1 MNNTLTANPPTVN
14 SCTSEQ
20 LALAAAEAADD
31 RKAGDM
37 MLLKVSEVSF
47 MADYFL
53 IVSGYSRAQ
62 LRAISE
68 SIQDKVKERYNILP
82 MSTEGAGKGNWV
94 LVDYGDVI
102 VHIMSPDDREF
113 YNLEAFWSHGEVV
126 PLPDFT

>member
-1 MNNTLTANPPTVN
+1 MNNTLMANPTVT

-20 LALAAAEAADD
+20 LVLLAAEAADD

-37 MLLKVSEVSF
+37 LLLKVSEVSF

-68 SIQDKVKERYNILP
+68 SIQHKIKDHYNISP
-82 MSTEGAGKGNWV
+82 INTEGAGKGNWV

-102 VHIMSPDDREF
+102 IHIMSPDDREF
-113 YNLEAFWSHGEVV
+113 YNLEAFWSHGEII
-126 PLPDFT
+126 PLPNFT

>member
-1 MNNTLTANPPTVN
+1 MANPTLTY
-14 SCTSEQ
+14 TSEQ
-20 LALAAAEAADD
+20 LSLLAAEAADD

-37 MLLKVSEVSF
+37 LLLKVSEVSF

-53 IVSGYSRAQ
+53 IVTGYSRAQ
-62 LRAISE
+62 LRAIAE
-68 SIQDKVKERYNILP
+68 SIQDKVKEHLNIVP

-113 YNLEAFWSHGEVV
+113 YNLEAFWSHGEVI

>member
-1 MNNTLTANPPTVN
+1 MNNTLMANPTLTY
-14 SCTSEQ
+14 TSEQ
-20 LALAAAEAADD
+20 LSMLAAEAADD

-37 MLLKVSEVSF
+37 LLLKVSEVSF

-53 IVSGYSRAQ
+53 IVTGYSRAQ
-62 LRAISE
+62 LRAIAE
-68 SIQDKVKERYNILP
+68 SVQDKVKEHLNIVP

-113 YNLEAFWSHGEVV
+113 YNLEAFWSHGEII

>member
-1 MNNTLTANPPTVN
+1 MNNTLMANPTVN

-20 LALAAAEAADD
+20 LALLAAEAADD

-68 SIQDKVKERYNILP
+68 SIQDKVKERFNIMP
-82 MSTEGAGKGNWV
+82 MSIQGVAKGNWV

-102 VHIMSPDDREF
+102 VHVMSPDDREF
-113 YNLEAFWSHGEVV
+113 YNLEAFWSHGEVIS
-126 PLPDFT
+126 LPDFT

>member
-1 MNNTLTANPPTVN
+1 MNNTLMANPTLTY
-14 SCTSEQ
+14 TSEQ
-20 LALAAAEAADD
+20 LSLLAAEAADD

-37 MLLKVSEVSF
+37 LLLKVSEVSF

-53 IVSGYSRAQ
+53 IVTGYSRAQ
-62 LRAISE
+62 LRAIAE
-68 SIQDKVKERYNILP
+68 SVQDKVKEHLNIVP

-113 YNLEAFWSHGEVV
+113 YNLEAFWSHGEVI

>member
-1 MNNTLTANPPTVN
+1 MNSTLMANPTLTY
-14 SCTSEQ
+14 TSEQ
-20 LALAAAEAADD
+20 LSLLAAEAADD

-37 MLLKVSEVSF
+37 LLLKVSEVSF

-53 IVSGYSRAQ
+53 IVTGYSRAQ
-62 LRAISE
+62 LRAIAE
-68 SIQDKVKERYNILP
+68 SIQDKVKEHLNIVP

-113 YNLEAFWSHGEVV
+113 YNLEAFWSHGEVI

>member
-1 MNNTLTANPPTVN
+1 MNNTLMANPTVN

-20 LALAAAEAADD
+20 LALLAAEAADD

-68 SIQDKVKERYNILP
+68 SIQDKVKERYNIMP
-82 MSTEGAGKGNWV
+82 MSIQGVAKGNWV

-102 VHIMSPDDREF
+102 VHVMSPDDREF
-113 YNLEAFWSHGEVV
+113 YNLEAFWSHGEVIS
-126 PLPDFT
+126 LPDFT

>member
-1 MNNTLTANPPTVN
+1 MANPTLT
-14 SCTSEQ
+14 CTSEQ
-20 LALAAAEAADD
+20 LVLLAAEAADD

-37 MLLKVSEVSF
+37 LLLKISEVSF

-53 IVSGYSRAQ
+53 IVTGYSRAQ
-62 LRAISE
+62 LRAIAE
-68 SIQDKVKERYNILP
+68 SIQEKVKERYHMTPI
-82 MSTEGAGKGNWV
+82 STEGTGKGSWV

-113 YNLEAFWSHGEVV
+113 YNLEAFWSHGEIV

>member
-1 MNNTLTANPPTVN
+1 MANPTLTY
-14 SCTSEQ
+14 TSEQ
-20 LALAAAEAADD
+20 LSLLAAEAADD

-37 MLLKVSEVSF
+37 LLLKVSEVSF

-53 IVSGYSRAQ
+53 IVTGYSRAQ
-62 LRAISE
+62 LRAIAE
-68 SIQDKVKERYNILP
+68 SIQDKVREHFNIVP
-82 MSTEGAGKGNWV
+82 MSTEGAAKGNWV

-113 YNLEAFWSHGEVV
+113 YNLEAFWSHGEVI

>member
-1 MNNTLTANPPTVN
+1 MNNTLMANPTLTY
-14 SCTSEQ
+14 TSEQ
-20 LALAAAEAADD
+20 LSLLAAEAADD

-37 MLLKVSEVSF
+37 LLLKVSEVSF

-53 IVSGYSRAQ
+53 IVTGYSRAQ

-68 SIQDKVKERYNILP
+68 SIQDKVKEHLNIVP

-113 YNLEAFWSHGEVV
+113 YNLEAFWSHGEVI

>member
-1 MNNTLTANPPTVN
+1 MNDTLMASPTLT
-14 SCTSEQ
+14 CTSEQ
-20 LALAAAEAADD
+20 LALLAAEAADD

-37 MLLKVSEVSF
+37 LLLKISEVSF

-53 IVSGYSRAQ
+53 IVTGYSRAQ
-62 LRAISE
+62 LRAIAE
-68 SIQDKVKERYNILP
+68 SIQDKVKEQYHLVP
-82 MSTEGAGKGNWV
+82 MSTEGAGKGSWV

>member
-1 MNNTLTANPPTVN
+1 MNNTLMANPTLTY
-14 SCTSEQ
+14 TSEQ
-20 LALAAAEAADD
+20 LSLLAAEAADD

-37 MLLKVSEVSF
+37 LLLKVSEVSF

-53 IVSGYSRAQ
+53 IVTGYSRAQ
-62 LRAISE
+62 LRAIAE
-68 SIQDKVKERYNILP
+68 SIQDKVKEHLNIVP

-113 YNLEAFWSHGEVV
+113 YNLEAFWSHGEVI

>member
-1 MNNTLTANPPTVN
+1 MNDTLIANPALT
-14 SCTSEQ
+14 CTSEQ
-20 LALAAAEAADD
+20 LAFLAAEAADD

-37 MLLKVSEVSF
+37 LLLKVSEVSF

-53 IVSGYSRAQ
+53 IVTGYSRAQ
-62 LRAISE
+62 LRAIAE
-68 SIQDKVKERYNILP
+68 SIQDKVKEQYHRLP
-82 MSTEGAGKGNWV
+82 MSTEGAGKGSWV

>member
-1 MNNTLTANPPTVN
+1 MNNTLMANPTLTY
-14 SCTSEQ
+14 TSEQ
-20 LALAAAEAADD
+20 LALLAAEAADD

-37 MLLKVSEVSF
+37 LLLKVSEVSF

-53 IVSGYSRAQ
+53 IVTGYSRAQ

-68 SIQDKVKERYNILP
+68 SIQDKIKEHLNILP

-113 YNLEAFWSHGEVV
+113 YNLEAFWSHGEVI

>member
-1 MNNTLTANPPTVN
+1 MANPTLTY
-14 SCTSEQ
+14 TSEQ
-20 LALAAAEAADD
+20 LALLAAEAADD

-37 MLLKVSEVSF
+37 LLLKVSEVSF

-53 IVSGYSRAQ
+53 IVTGYSRAQ

-68 SIQDKVKERYNILP
+68 SIQDKIKEHLNIVP

>member
-1 MNNTLTANPPTVN
+1 MANPTLTY
-14 SCTSEQ
+14 TSEQ
-20 LALAAAEAADD
+20 LALLAAEAADD

-37 MLLKVSEVSF
+37 LLLKVSEVSF

-53 IVSGYSRAQ
+53 IVTGYSRAQ
-62 LRAISE
+62 LRAIGE
-68 SIQDKVKERYNILP
+68 SVQDKIKEHLSIVP

-113 YNLEAFWSHGEVV
+113 YNLEAFWSHGEII

>member
-1 MNNTLTANPPTVN
+1 MNNTLMANPTLTY
-14 SCTSEQ
+14 TSEQ
-20 LALAAAEAADD
+20 LALLAAEAADD

-37 MLLKVSEVSF
+37 LLLKVSEVSF

-53 IVSGYSRAQ
+53 IVTGYSRAQ

-68 SIQDKVKERYNILP
+68 SIQDKIKEHLNIVP

>member
-1 MNNTLTANPPTVN
+1 MNNTLMANPTLTY
-14 SCTSEQ
+14 TSEQ
-20 LALAAAEAADD
+20 LSLLAAEAADD

-37 MLLKVSEVSF
+37 LLLKVSEVSF

-53 IVSGYSRAQ
+53 IVTGYSRAQ
-62 LRAISE
+62 LRAIAE
-68 SIQDKVKERYNILP
+68 SIQDKVKEHLNIVP
-82 MSTEGAGKGNWV
+82 MSTEGAAKGNWV

-113 YNLEAFWSHGEVV
+113 YNLEAFWSHGEVI

>member
-1 MNNTLTANPPTVN
+1 MNNTLMANPTLTY
-14 SCTSEQ
+14 TSEQ
-20 LALAAAEAADD
+20 LSLLAAEAADD

-37 MLLKVSEVSF
+37 LLLKVSEVSF

-53 IVSGYSRAQ
+53 IVTGYSRAQ
-62 LRAISE
+62 LRAIAE
-68 SIQDKVKERYNILP
+68 SIQDKVKEHFNIVP
-82 MSTEGAGKGNWV
+82 MSTEGTAKGNWV

-113 YNLEAFWSHGEVV
+113 YNLEAFWSHGEVI

>member
-1 MNNTLTANPPTVN
+1 MTNTLMANPTVN

-20 LALAAAEAADD
+20 LALLAAEAADD

-68 SIQDKVKERYNILP
+68 SIQHKVKDRYDISP

-113 YNLEAFWSHGEVV
+113 YNLEAFWSHGEII

>member
-1 MNNTLTANPPTVN
+1 MANPTVN

-20 LALAAAEAADD
+20 LALLAAEAADD

-68 SIQDKVKERYNILP
+68 SIQDKVKERYNIMP
-82 MSTEGAGKGNWV
+82 MSIQGVAKGNWV

-102 VHIMSPDDREF
+102 VHVMSPDDREF
-113 YNLEAFWSHGEVV
+113 YNLEAFWSHGEVIS
-126 PLPDFT
+126 LPDFT

>member
-1 MNNTLTANPPTVN
+1 MNNTLMANPPTLTY
-14 SCTSEQ
+14 TSEQ
-20 LALAAAEAADD
+20 LALLAAEAADD

-37 MLLKVSEVSF
+37 LLLKVSEVSF

-53 IVSGYSRAQ
+53 IVTGYSRAQ

-68 SIQDKVKERYNILP
+68 SIQDKIKEHLNIVP

-113 YNLEAFWSHGEVV
+113 YNLEAFWSHGEVI